1 MKIKDIELANISRYR
16 GELMGAAILFV
27 ILFHV
32 GLPRE
37 DAFFGLKRMGNIG
50 VDFFLFLSGMG
61 LWFAWTKNP
70 SLRQFYLR
78 RFLRIYPTWFLIA
91 CLYYIPDYLKLE
103 LTGHRGQS
111 TNIIDLIGDI
121 TINWNF
127 WLHDELT
134 FWYIPAIM
142 FFYLVS
148 PFYMRLIIK
157 HPTYR
162 WLPVLMIMWCIIV
175 QYVTPTHEVVGH
187 LEIFW
192 SRVPIF
198 FLGINIAAAVK
209 RKETIEGS
217 SIWMI
222 GITFV
227 MTLASCI
234 FLEQV
239 KHGQFPLFLERML
252 YIPLTITAIILLTY
266 VFSYMPKHINKTLT
280 LFGTLSL
287 ELYLIHAHFVLDYLE
302 RNNWA
307 YWPTFFVATAITLPL
322 AWLLHTAIEQIIT
335 PIEKRIK

>member
-61 LWFAWTKNP
+61 LWFSWTKKP
-70 SLRQFYLR
+70 SLRHYYLR
-78 RFLRIYPTWFLIA
+78 RFLRIYPTWLLIA
-91 CLYYIPDYLKLE
+91 CLYYIPDYLNLE
-103 LTGHRGQS
+103 LIGHRGQS
-111 TNIIDLIGDI
+111 TNILDLIGDI
-121 TINWNF
+121 SINWDF

-142 FFYLVS
+142 LFYIVS
-148 PFYMRLIIK
+148 PFYMNLIIK

-162 WLPVLMIMWCIIV
+162 WLPILMIMWCVIV
-175 QYVTPTHEVVGH
+175 EYVVPIHEAVGH

-209 RKETIEGS
+209 RKETIGVS
-217 SIWMI
+217 FIWII
-222 GITFV
+222 GVIFLI
-227 MTLASCI
+227 TLASCI

-239 KHGQFPLFLERML
+239 KHGQFPLFIERML
-252 YIPLTITAIILLTY
+252 YIPLTITAILLLSY
-266 VFSYMPKHINKTLT
+266 LFSNTSKHINKVLK

-287 ELYLIHAHFVLDYLE
+287 EIYLIHAHFVLDYLE
-302 RNNWA
+302 RNNWS
-307 YWPTFFVATAITLPL
+307 YWATFFATTAITLVL

>member
-16 GELMGAAILFV
+16 GELMGVAILFV

-61 LWFAWTKNP
+61 LWFSWTKKP
-70 SLRQFYLR
+70 SLRHYYLR
-78 RFLRIYPTWFLIA
+78 RFLRIYPTWLLIA
-91 CLYYIPDYLKLE
+91 CLYYIPDYLNLE
-103 LTGHRGQS
+103 LIGHRGQS
-111 TNIIDLIGDI
+111 TNILDLIGDI
-121 TINWNF
+121 SINWDF

-142 FFYLVS
+142 LFYIVS
-148 PFYMRLIIK
+148 PFYMNLIIK

-162 WLPVLMIMWCIIV
+162 WLPILMIMWCVIV
-175 QYVTPTHEVVGH
+175 EYVVPIHEAVGH

-209 RKETIEGS
+209 RKETIGVS
-217 SIWMI
+217 FIWII
-222 GITFV
+222 GVIFLI
-227 MTLASCI
+227 TLASCI

-239 KHGQFPLFLERML
+239 KHGQFPLFIERML
-252 YIPLTITAIILLTY
+252 YIPLTITAILLLSCL
-266 VFSYMPKHINKTLT
+266 FSNTSKHINKVLK

-287 ELYLIHAHFVLDYLE
+287 EIYLIHAHFVLDYLE
-302 RNNWA
+302 RNNWS
-307 YWPTFFVATAITLPL
+307 YWATFFATTAITLVL
-322 AWLLHTAIEQIIT
+322 AWLLHTAIERIIT
-335 PIEKRIK
+335 PIEKKIK

>member
-16 GELMGAAILFV
+16 GELMGVAILFV

-61 LWFAWTKNP
+61 LWFSWTKKP
-70 SLRQFYLR
+70 SLRHYYLR
-78 RFLRIYPTWFLIA
+78 RFLRIYPTWLLIA
-91 CLYYIPDYLKLE
+91 CLYYIPDYLNLE
-103 LTGHRGQS
+103 LIGHRGQS
-111 TNIIDLIGDI
+111 TNILDLIGDI
-121 TINWNF
+121 SINWDF

-142 FFYLVS
+142 LFYIVS
-148 PFYMRLIIK
+148 PFYMNLIIK

-162 WLPVLMIMWCIIV
+162 RLPILMIMWCVIV
-175 QYVTPTHEVVGH
+175 EYVVPIHEAVGH

-209 RKETIEGS
+209 RKETIGVS
-217 SIWMI
+217 FIWII
-222 GITFV
+222 GVIFLITL
-227 MTLASCI
+227 TSCI

-239 KHGQFPLFLERML
+239 KHGQFPLFIERML
-252 YIPLTITAIILLTY
+252 YIPLTITAILLLSY
-266 VFSYMPKHINKTLT
+266 LFSNTPKHINKVLK

-287 ELYLIHAHFVLDYLE
+287 EIYLIHAHFVLDYLE
-302 RNNWA
+302 RNNWS
-307 YWPTFFVATAITLPL
+307 YWATFIATTAITLVL

>member
-16 GELMGAAILFV
+16 GELMGVAILFV

-61 LWFAWTKNP
+61 LWFSWTKKP
-70 SLRQFYLR
+70 SLRHYYLR
-78 RFLRIYPTWFLIA
+78 RFLRIYPTWLLIA
-91 CLYYIPDYLKLE
+91 CLYYIPDYLNLE
-103 LTGHRGQS
+103 LIGHRGQS
-111 TNIIDLIGDI
+111 TNILDLIGDI
-121 TINWNF
+121 SINWDF

-142 FFYLVS
+142 LFYIVS
-148 PFYMRLIIK
+148 PFYMNLIIK

-162 WLPVLMIMWCIIV
+162 WLPILMIMWCVIV
-175 QYVTPTHEVVGH
+175 EYVVPIHEAVGH

-198 FLGINIAAAVK
+198 FLGINIAATVK
-209 RKETIEGS
+209 RKETIGVS
-217 SIWMI
+217 FIWII
-222 GITFV
+222 GVIFLITL
-227 MTLASCI
+227 TSCI

-239 KHGQFPLFLERML
+239 KHGQFPLFIERML
-252 YIPLTITAIILLTY
+252 YIPLTITAILLLSY
-266 VFSYMPKHINKTLT
+266 LFSNTPKHINKVLK

-287 ELYLIHAHFVLDYLE
+287 EIYLIHAHFVLDYLE
-302 RNNWA
+302 RNNWS
-307 YWPTFFVATAITLPL
+307 YWATFFATTAITLVL
-322 AWLLHTAIEQIIT
+322 AWLLHTAIERIIT
-335 PIEKRIK
+335 PIEKKIK

>member
-37 DAFFGLKRMGNIG
+37 DTFFGLKRMGNIG

-111 TNIIDLIGDI
+111 TNIIDFIGDI
-121 TINWNF
+121 TINWDF

-162 WLPVLMIMWCIIV
+162 WLP
-175 QYVTPTHEVVGH
+175 

-227 MTLASCI
+227 MPLASCI

-287 ELYLIHAHFVLDYLE
+287 EIYLIHAHFVLDYLE
-302 RNNWA
+302 RNNWT

>member
-1 MKIKDIELANISRYR
+1 MKIKDIELANISHYR
-16 GELMGAAILFV
+16 GELMGVAILFV

-61 LWFAWTKNP
+61 LWFSWTKKP
-70 SLRQFYLR
+70 SLRHYYLR
-78 RFLRIYPTWFLIA
+78 RFLRIYPTWLLIA
-91 CLYYIPDYLKLE
+91 CLYYIPDYLNLE
-103 LTGHRGQS
+103 LIGHRGQS
-111 TNIIDLIGDI
+111 TNILDLIGDI
-121 TINWNF
+121 SINWDF

-142 FFYLVS
+142 LFYIVS
-148 PFYMRLIIK
+148 PFYMNLIIK

-162 WLPVLMIMWCIIV
+162 WLPILMIMWCVIV
-175 QYVTPTHEVVGH
+175 EYVVPIHEAVGH

-209 RKETIEGS
+209 RKETIGVS
-217 SIWMI
+217 FIWII
-222 GITFV
+222 GVIFLI
-227 MTLASCI
+227 TLASCI

-239 KHGQFPLFLERML
+239 KHGQFPLFIERML
-252 YIPLTITAIILLTY
+252 YIPLTITAILLLSY
-266 VFSYMPKHINKTLT
+266 LFSNTSKHINKVLK

-287 ELYLIHAHFVLDYLE
+287 EIYLIHAHFVLDYLE
-302 RNNWA
+302 RNNWS
-307 YWPTFFVATAITLPL
+307 YWATFIATTAITLVL